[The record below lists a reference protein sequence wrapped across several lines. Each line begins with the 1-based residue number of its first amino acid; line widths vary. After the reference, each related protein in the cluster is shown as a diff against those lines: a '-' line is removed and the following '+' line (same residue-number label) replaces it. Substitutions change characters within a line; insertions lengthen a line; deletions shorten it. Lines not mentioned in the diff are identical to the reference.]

1 MTYFLRIRERGKP
14 PETRRYEG
22 ELTFEERQKWQR
34 ILKFANFEWELME
47 LEKGDEKCQTTKQSA
62 G

>member
-1 MTYFLRIRERGKP
+1 MTYFLRICERGKP

-34 ILKFANFEWELME
+34 ILKFANFEWKLME
-47 LEKGDEKCQTTKQSA
+47 LEKGEYECQTMKLSDE
-62 G
+62 